1 MFSSKVTKRLE
12 TKRRRRKTRRKKILR
27 VHIEKFKAELL
38 KRKKNRAR
46 GTQKKRKKLTT
57 VGKKISFRQNIQIIF
72 GKTISKPP
80 FPVIFVV
87 VVVAT
92 DPFLKNEP

>member
-1 MFSSKVTKRLE
+1 M
-12 TKRRRRKTRRKKILR
+12 
-27 VHIEKFKAELL
+27 

-80 FPVIFVV
+80 FPVIFVDVVAVVVVVVVDVVV

-92 DPFLKNEP
+92 DPFPKNEP